1 MRKGIQIPRRTFLR
15 GLGTAIALP
24 SLEAM
29 FSSRSMAAGSVKFP
43 TRMAFIYIPNGVIQN
58 KWNVTED
65 GSDYKFSPTLEPLSD
80 FRKDMVIFSGLAHEK
95 AEANG
100 DGAGDHARANATFL
114 TGCQA
119 RKTSGANIRLGVS
132 VDQVAAQ
139 KQGSQTRLPSL
150 ELSSD
155 GARMSGRC
163 DSGYSCAYQFNLAWK
178 NDTTPL
184 PPESN
189 PQAVFNRL
197 FAGGSKKEADE
208 ASPRRNIL
216 RKSVLDFALADAKQ
230 LEGRLGYTDKRK
242 LNEYLESVREI
253 EKRVESASKSKS
265 ELPKGFSKPMG
276 KPGDFGEH
284 VKLMGDMMALAFQT
298 DTTRIASYLLA
309 HDGDN
314 RSYPNLGVRH
324 GHHSISHHGNNS
336 EKVAALAKINR
347 YHCTLLAHFL
357 GRLKSIKEGDGTL
370 LDHSMV
376 IYGGAIGDGNRHTH
390 YDLPVILAGK
400 GNGAVKTGRH
410 LVYPRHTPMANLF
423 LAMLDIFGAPTD
435 RLGDSSG
442 RLKGLS

>member
-1 MRKGIQIPRRTFLR
+1 
-15 GLGTAIALP
+15 
-24 SLEAM
+24 
-29 FSSRSMAAGSVKFP
+29 MAAGSVKFP

-208 ASPRRNIL
+208 ASQRRNIL

-423 LAMLDIFGAPTD
+423 LTMLDIFGAPTD

>member
-1 MRKGIQIPRRTFLR
+1 MHIHRRTFLR

-29 FSSRSMAAGSVKFP
+29 FSSRSAAAGSVKFP

-58 KWNVTED
+58 KWNVKEE
-65 GSDYKFSPTLEPLSD
+65 GSNYKFSPTLEPLSN
-80 FRKDMVIFSGLAHEK
+80 FRKDMIIFSGLAHEK

-119 RKTSGANIRLGVS
+119 RKTSGENIRLGVS

-139 KQGSQTRLPSL
+139 KLGSQTRLPSL

-155 GARMSGRC
+155 GARLSGRC

-178 NDTTPL
+178 NGTTPV

-208 ASPRRNIL
+208 ASQRRNIL
-216 RKSVLDFALADAKQ
+216 RKSVLDFALEDAKQ

-253 EKRVESASKSKS
+253 EKRVEAASESQS

-276 KPGDFGEH
+276 KPRDFGEH

-324 GHHSISHHGNNS
+324 GHHSISHHGNNA
-336 EKVAALAKINR
+336 EKVEALAKINK
-347 YHCTLLAHFL
+347 YHCALLA
-357 GRLKSIKEGDGTL
+357 
-370 LDHSMV
+370 
-376 IYGGAIGDGNRHTH
+376 
-390 YDLPVILAGK
+390 
-400 GNGAVKTGRH
+400 
-410 LVYPRHTPMANLF
+410 
-423 LAMLDIFGAPTD
+423 
-435 RLGDSSG
+435 
-442 RLKGLS
+442 